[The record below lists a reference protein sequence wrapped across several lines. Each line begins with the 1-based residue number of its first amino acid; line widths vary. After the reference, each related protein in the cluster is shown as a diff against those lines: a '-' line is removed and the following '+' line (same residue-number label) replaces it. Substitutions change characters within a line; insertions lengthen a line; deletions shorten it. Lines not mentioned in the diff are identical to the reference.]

1 MTSHSRVRYSG
12 LHHSAAVR
20 GGYTLIELL
29 IAAVLSATLMTVIWG
44 LLSMYN
50 GWLTA
55 GRVQSE
61 ERQLRRSL
69 MMQLQEDLEAVAAPD
84 AGRQVQFLESA
95 ADAAGVDSEPLP
107 EQSFEDPLALAM
119 EPELEAIDLP
129 VWLQSLGL
137 PNQTRGLPGLSLQGT
152 ATLLRLVVPAKLTA
166 AATDTTVPTQAAP
179 AAADPTLAA
188 APGETAVPVAP
199 ADPATDPGAELAMP
213 TAAGPATPAFRI
225 ILWQFRP
232 WGSTP
237 ATSMPDEFAFP
248 ATEPAG
254 IPATMPPD
262 PLQSLPGTGL
272 TRQVWDGTTLLQLS
286 REQNP
291 QSSLP
296 APDALTELAATSDPL
311 TAAATLDEERIPEA
325 MAVQFEYF
333 DGRRWQSSWNSTAQ
347 GGLPVAL
354 RLRMWMV
361 GAAAAEK
368 LAERSQQGP
377 AGDSPTDAAAD
388 GVSGNTAGGEG
399 TAELSLAEP
408 AIPLELLER
417 TFVLQPISGAM
428 PGLLDG
434 AESLPGVLP

>member
-1 MTSHSRVRYSG
+1 MTSHSRVPHASLIRSPG
-12 LHHSAAVR
+12 VR

-50 GWLTA
+50 AWLTA

-69 MMQLQEDLEAVAAPD
+69 MMQLQEDLESVALLD

-95 ADAAGVDSEPLP
+95 ADTPGADSEPLP

-166 AATDTTVPTQAAP
+166 AATDTTVPAQSAP
-179 AAADPTLAA
+179 AAVDPTLAA
-188 APGETAVPVAP
+188 ASGETAVSVAP
-199 ADPATDPGAELAMP
+199 ADPATDPGAAPAMA

-237 ATSMPDEFAFP
+237 ATPMPEEFAMP
-248 ATEPAG
+248 ATETAG
-254 IPATMPPD
+254 IPATMPAD
-262 PLQSLPGTGL
+262 PQQSLPGNGL
-272 TRQVWDGTTLLQLS
+272 TRQVWDGTTLLQLA

-291 QSSLP
+291 QSGLP
-296 APDALTELAATSDPL
+296 APDALTELTATSAPL
-311 TAAATLDEERIPEA
+311 TAAAPLDEERIPEA

-354 RLRMWMV
+354 RLRMWLV
-361 GAAAAEK
+361 SSAAAEK
-368 LAERSQQGP
+368 LAERSLQGP
-377 AGDSPTDAAAD
+377 AGDSLAATAAD
-388 GVSGNTAGGEG
+388 GVSGNAAGPAA
-399 TAELSLAEP
+399 TAELSLGEP

-417 TFVLQPISGAM
+417 TFVLQPITGAM